1 MRQHFRWIAL
11 HANGT
16 PGGIREPAKLVMS
29 APRSWAK
36 APDPRVRRT
45 SCDCLRKR
53 HFAKT
58 IGVEGTRPSTP
69 YMAEVCWR
77 AVCLGI
83 LDLEKPSD
91 GRIEFEI
98 REAERLAVARITWG

>member
-1 MRQHFRWIAL
+1 
-11 HANGT
+11 
-16 PGGIREPAKLVMS
+16 
-29 APRSWAK
+29 
-36 APDPRVRRT
+36 
-45 SCDCLRKR
+45 
-53 HFAKT
+53 
-58 IGVEGTRPSTP
+58 
-69 YMAEVCWR
+69 MAEVCWR